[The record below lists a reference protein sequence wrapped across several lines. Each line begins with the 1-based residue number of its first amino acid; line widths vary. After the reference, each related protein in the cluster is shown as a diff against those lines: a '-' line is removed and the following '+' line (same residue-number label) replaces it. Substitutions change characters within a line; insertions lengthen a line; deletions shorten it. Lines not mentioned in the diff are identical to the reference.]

1 METAYDGR
9 QVVGMDLHRRRSVLV
24 RMTEDGRRLGMAR
37 ITNSPAEL
45 RAQIARAGKSPK
57 VVLEATYGWYW
68 AADTLA
74 AAGAEVHLAHPLG
87 VKAFT
92 YRRVKNDERDA
103 ADLADLLRM
112 GRLPEAWI
120 APREV
125 RELREIT
132 RYRHKLVHL
141 RTSCKDQ
148 VHGVLAKLGVPV
160 TCTDIFGVAGS
171 AWLDGLGLPQP
182 YAGKVTSLRQ
192 LTGELTAEITM
203 LSEVT
208 ADLLAGHRGY
218 QVIQQLPGI
227 GPGAGRGHHRRD
239 RGRDPVRQRPP
250 AVLMGWADAAAP
262 RVRHQGH
269 PRARHQTRIA
279 AAALGADRGHP
290 ARPARLGDRHR
301 QRRHHHPPRE
311 TSQEH
316 RQGRRRPA
324 AAHPH
329 LLRPARRADPLPVQ
343 DSPRL
348 TAGDPGPAGGMNS
361 FPWPAARREVAVLSA
376 PPPSPGSAG
385 ALLIDPA

>member
-24 RMTEDGRRLGMAR
+24 RMTEDGRRLGTAR
-37 ITNSPAEL
+37 ITNSPQEL
-45 RAQIARAGKSPK
+45 RAQIARAGKSPR

-87 VKAFT
+87 VKAFA

-112 GRLPEAWI
+112 GRLPGAWI
-120 APREV
+120 APPEV
-125 RELREIT
+125 RELRELT

-148 VHGVLAKLGVPV
+148 VHAVLAKLGIPV

-192 LTGELTAEITM
+192 LIAGLTAEITM
-203 LSEVT
+203 LSEVIT
-208 ADLLAGHRGY
+208 DLVAGDRGC

-227 GPGAGRGHHRRD
+227 GPVLAAVITAEIGDVTRFGNAGQLCSWAGLTPRHRESDTKVTRGH
-239 RGRDPVRQRPP
+239 VTK
-250 AVLMGWADAAAP
+250 
-262 RVRHQGH
+262 QGS
-269 PRARHQTRIA
+269 R
-279 AAALGADRGHP
+279 
-290 ARPARLGDRHR
+290 
-301 QRRHHHPPRE
+301 
-311 TSQEH
+311 
-316 RQGRRRPA
+316 
-324 AAHPH
+324 
-329 LLRPARRADPLPVQ
+329 LLRWAVIEAIQHAPADSAAGAVKGAIIARRGKQARNIAKV
-343 DSPRL
+343 
-348 TAGDPGPAGGMNS
+348 A
-361 FPWPAARREVAVLSA
+361 AARRLLTLVYYGLRDGQIRCLPRTPAGPHVTA
-376 PPPSPGSAG
+376 PPVQTA
-385 ALLIDPA
+385 